1 MAARGRRAS
10 ERADTG
16 RAETVVEAMPEQT
29 DSASARPIE
38 GARSRSWR
46 RSRDSA
52 ADADGAA
59 SGLRTA
65 CEDARPGVLRA
76 RLSHELRTPLNAIL
90 GNAELLLDGSAG
102 PLSGQARACLGDIQ
116 VAGRRMLRQVQI
128 LLALCDAR
136 SRPEIAGD
144 TVLDLIGM
152 LRTAHVAALEPGPA
166 LEVVPAEARYLVPG
180 EETGLGALAAALV
193 EVYRGD
199 GPARGRLRIT
209 VGNPAAPTDGVLRLC
224 WANFDPE
231 QLAALPA
238 ALIDAILDLH
248 GGKVGLTED
257 GLEIDWPAAR
267 VVQGASPSSGVGC
280 EPMAPECC

>member
-1 MAARGRRAS
+1 
-10 ERADTG
+10 
-16 RAETVVEAMPEQT
+16 
-29 DSASARPIE
+29 
-38 GARSRSWR
+38 
-46 RSRDSA
+46 
-52 ADADGAA
+52 
-59 SGLRTA
+59 
-65 CEDARPGVLRA
+65 VLRA

-144 TVLDLIGM
+144 TVLDLIGL
-152 LRTAHVAALEPGPA
+152 LRTAHAAALEPGPA